1 MKKELINLQL
11 TEYELAILTSIIM
24 SLRKDKGEDI
34 FEGMEEKAK
43 KIADEAYVGL
53 LFKVSMANMDYM
65 ASNSGAMDAEILEEE
80 ADE

>member
-11 TEYELAILTSIIM
+11 TEYELALLTALVM
-24 SLRKDKGEDI
+24 GLRQEEGEI
-34 FEGMEEKAK
+34 FEGMEEKVK
-43 KIADEAYVGL
+43 KVADEAYVGL
-53 LFKVSMANMDYM
+53 LFKVSMANMEYM